1 MPLNTVKEDEQLK
14 EMLNLKIVT
23 RLLKYLKPYK
33 SGVIKTLMLIGI
45 VICADLANPYMLKL
59 GIDKYMALKDRK
71 GLVII
76 GGTLFLLNLISLIC
90 ARKRIRVMATITN
103 NILLTIRQE
112 LYTHI
117 QKLTFTFFDGRPAG
131 KILARV
137 IGDVNSLNELFTNC
151 VTTLIPDFV
160 TLICVAVIMI
170 SLNLRLAILALA
182 LLPFMMVSMFLLRIK
197 TRKRWQIYR
206 KKNSNLNAF
215 THENFSGVRVVQSFA
230 AEGYTEGGFK
240 ELLYD
245 HRGAYMNAVKIG
257 DMFWPLVDFSW
268 GFGSLFV
275 YWYGVNLIYNGMA
288 GITVGLL
295 VAFTGYISM
304 FWRPIMNLSNFY
316 NQLITNLSGA
326 ERIFE
331 ILDIEPDIADSK
343 KAKIMPNV
351 RGDVE
356 FRNVSFGYDT
366 DKKVLDNVSFK
377 VREGQTVAL
386 VGPTGAGKTTI
397 VSLISRF
404 YEVNSGEVLI
414 DNINV
419 KDVTLDS
426 LRSQM
431 GIMTQDTFLFSGSI
445 KDNISYGKL
454 DASLDEIIEAA
465 KAVNAHD
472 FISGLE
478 KGYDT
483 NVNERGARLSV
494 GQRQL
499 ISFARAML
507 ADPRILILDEATASI
522 DTHTERLVQHGIKTL
537 LEGRTSFVIAHRLST
552 IQEADIIMVIDG
564 GRIAEAGTHEELLQ
578 SSGIYS
584 RLYNAQ
590 FSE

>member
-1 MPLNTVKEDEQLK
+1 
-14 EMLNLKIVT
+14 
-23 RLLKYLKPYK
+23 
-33 SGVIKTLMLIGI
+33 
-45 VICADLANPYMLKL
+45 
-59 GIDKYMALKDRK
+59 
-71 GLVII
+71 
-76 GGTLFLLNLISLIC
+76 
-90 ARKRIRVMATITN
+90 
-103 NILLTIRQE
+103 
-112 LYTHI
+112 
-117 QKLTFTFFDGRPAG
+117 
-131 KILARV
+131 
-137 IGDVNSLNELFTNC
+137 
-151 VTTLIPDFV
+151 
-160 TLICVAVIMI
+160 
-170 SLNLRLAILALA
+170 LAILALA